1 MPLKLFQ
8 SRKPP
13 KVIAIA
19 AGKGGVGKSTVTVN
33 LALAL
38 KALGMRVGVLDSDIY
53 GPSMRKMLPEDIMPS
68 QKGDRIVPALC
79 QGIKMISMAYFR
91 KEHEAAAIRAPIANG
106 LINQFIH
113 NVEWGD
119 LDYLLVDFPPGTGDV
134 QLTLSQQANLTGAV
148 MVTTPQEVAL
158 LDVRKAMHLFDQVK
172 VPIIGIIENMSYYL
186 DAGIPKY
193 LFGKGGGEK
202 LACERGLPFL
212 GAIPIDPS
220 ISRCGD
226 EGTSLLAQDE
236 AQATPAVKAFM
247 ALAEEV
253 VAQCDRLQSPQLQ
266 LSWKDD
272 FTFCIQWEDGKTT
285 EHRLSHLQRQC
296 PCAGCVDEK
305 TGRRV
310 DKEVRDNVKATSIRN
325 VGRYAL
331 SIQFTEG
338 CSNGIYSYQMLR
350 KT

>member
-13 KVIAIA
+13 QVIAIA

-53 GPSMRKMLPEDIMPS
+53 GPSMRKMLPEDTMPS
-68 QKGDRIVPALC
+68 QQGDRIIPAFC

-91 KEHEAAAIRAPIANG
+91 KENEAAAVRAPIANG
-106 LINQFIH
+106 LITQFVH
-113 NVEWGD
+113 KVEWGD
-119 LDYLLVDFPPGTGDV
+119 LDFLLIDFPPGTGDV
-134 QLTLSQQANLTGAV
+134 QLTLSQQANLTGAL

-158 LDVRKAMHLFDQVK
+158 LDVRKAMHLFEQVK
-172 VPIIGIIENMSYYL
+172 VPIIGIVENMSYYL
-186 DAGIPKY
+186 NDGVPLY
-193 LFGKGGGEK
+193 LFGKGGGER
-202 LACERGLPFL
+202 LACESRVPFL
-212 GAIPIDPS
+212 GTIPIDPA

-226 EGTSLLAQDE
+226 EGSSLLARDD
-236 AQATPAVKAFM
+236 AQATPAVKAFI

-253 VAQCDRLQSPQLQ
+253 AGQCEKQQLPQLQ
-266 LSWKDD
+266 LKWKDD
-272 FTFCIQWEDGKTT
+272 FTFVIRWNDGLTT

-296 PCAGCVDEK
+296 PCAACVDEK

-310 DKEVRDNVKATSIRN
+310 EKNVSDHVKATSIRN

-331 SIQFTEG
+331 SIHFSDG
-338 CSNGIYSYQMLR
+338 CSNGIYSYEMLR
-350 KT
+350 KQ